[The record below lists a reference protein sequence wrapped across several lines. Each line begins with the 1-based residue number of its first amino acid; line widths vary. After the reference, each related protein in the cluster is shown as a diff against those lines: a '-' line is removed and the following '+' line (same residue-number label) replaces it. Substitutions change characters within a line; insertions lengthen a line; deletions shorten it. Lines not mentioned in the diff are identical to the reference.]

1 MTLSKEARNE
11 PSPDISS
18 GSSDENVHCGLFS
31 TFVKF
36 MHDQGAPMIRPSLSI
51 LALTLIAATGCDRT
65 NALAVTPALEEET
78 SFEQGLDGWGV
89 DLTPATTG
97 SGAIT
102 GGEASAGSSYVRI
115 TLAQGA
121 DFVWLERQFTL
132 EPSTSYNV
140 TLSADLRTF
149 EGAADVRVYAGAA
162 DPDGSG
168 FSSEGPVPASWTR
181 TLSPRPL
188 TTDAQG
194 RVWVA
199 LGISGTGQAGAFG
212 VDQLGAV
219 FLRAGS

>member
-1 MTLSKEARNE
+1 
-11 PSPDISS
+11 
-18 GSSDENVHCGLFS
+18 
-31 TFVKF
+31 
-36 MHDQGAPMIRPSLSI
+36 MIRPAVSI
-51 LALTLIAATGCDRT
+51 LALTLMAAAGCDRT
-65 NALAVTPALEEET
+65 AALGVTPELEEET
-78 SFEQGLDGWGV
+78 SFEQGLDGWSI
-89 DLTPATTG
+89 DRTPTTTG
-97 SGAIT
+97 SGSIT

-115 TLAQGA
+115 ALADGT

-132 EPSTSYNV
+132 QPSTSYNV

-149 EGAADVRVYAGAA
+149 AGAADVRVYAGAA

-168 FSSEGPVPASWTR
+168 FTSEGPVPASWTR

-188 TTDAQG
+188 TTDGQG

-199 LGISGTGQAGAFG
+199 LGMSGTGQAGAFG